1 MTQEQKK
8 ILHDVIAEILGLS
21 KNRVIYA
28 YQNAP
33 QITDT
38 FALMRFYAYREEVPT
53 EIIPSGEPGIEK
65 LIAHN
70 NLTLEIQVFTK
81 IGTDLDACVMLNNLL
96 NCLDKHTIMSR
107 LDNAGIVIVQHE
119 AVQDISELVDET
131 AFQTRASVDI
141 TIRFTPTYLDNVG
154 YIANVK
160 LSGDTGSKLP
170 IDIETE

>member
-8 ILHDVIAEILGLS
+8 ILHDVIAEILGLP

-38 FALMRFYAYREEVPT
+38 SALMRFYAYHEEVPT

>member
-8 ILHDVIAEILGLS
+8 VLHDIIAEILGLP

-33 QITDT
+33 QITDA

-53 EIIPSGEPGIEK
+53 EIVPTGEPGVEK

-81 IGTDLDACVMLNNLL
+81 IGTDLDACVILNNLL
-96 NCLDKHTIMSR
+96 NCLDKHTVMSR

-141 TIRFTPTYLDNVG
+141 TIRFTPTYLDSVS

-160 LSGDTGSKLP
+160 VNGDTGNKLP

>member
-8 ILHDVIAEILGLS
+8 ILHDIVAEILRLP

-38 FALMRFYAYREEVPT
+38 FAVMRFYDYREEVPA
-53 EIIPSGEPGIEK
+53 EFIPAGEPGIEK

-81 IGTDLDACVMLNNLL
+81 MGTDLDACVMLNNLL
-96 NCLDKHTIMSR
+96 NCLDKHTVMSQM
-107 LDNAGIVIVQHE
+107 DNAGIVIVQHE
-119 AVQDISELVDET
+119 PIQDISELVDET
-131 AFQTRASVDI
+131 SFQTRASVDI
-141 TIRFTPTYLDNVG
+141 TIRFTPTYLDDVG

-160 LSGDTGSKLP
+160 VSGNTGNELP

>member
-8 ILHDVIAEILGLS
+8 ILHDVIAEILELP

-53 EIIPSGEPGIEK
+53 EIVPTGEPGVEK

-81 IGTDLDACVMLNNLL
+81 IGTDLDACVILNNLL
-96 NCLDKHTIMSR
+96 NCLDKHTVMSR

-160 LSGDTGSKLP
+160 LSGDTGNKLP

>member
-8 ILHDVIAEILGLS
+8 VIHDIVAEILGLP

-53 EIIPSGEPGIEK
+53 EIVPTGEPGVEK

-81 IGTDLDACVMLNNLL
+81 IGTDLDACVILNNLL
-96 NCLDKHTIMSR
+96 NCLDKHTVMSR

-119 AVQDISELVDET
+119 AVQDISELIDET
-131 AFQTRASVDI
+131 AFQTRANVDI

-160 LSGDTGSKLP
+160 LSGDTGNKLP

>member
-8 ILHDVIAEILGLS
+8 VLHDIIAEILGLP

-38 FALMRFYAYREEVPT
+38 FAVMCFYAYREEVPA
-53 EIIPSGEPGIEK
+53 EIIPTGEPGIEK

-70 NLTLEIQVFTK
+70 NLTLEIQIFTK

-96 NCLDKHTIMSR
+96 NCLDKHTVMSQ
-107 LDNAGIVIVQHE
+107 LNNAGIVIVQHE
-119 AVQDISELVDET
+119 AVQDISELVDKT
-131 AFQTRASVDI
+131 VFQTRANVDI
-141 TIRFTPTYLDNVG
+141 IIRFTPTYLDDVG

-160 LSGDTGSKLP
+160 VSGNTGNELP

>member
-8 ILHDVIAEILGLS
+8 ILHDIIAELLNLP
-21 KNRVIYA
+21 KNKVIYA

-33 QITDT
+33 QIIDT
-38 FALMRFYAYREEVPT
+38 FAVMRFYAYREEVPT
-53 EIIPSGEPGIEK
+53 EIVPTGEPGVEK

-81 IGTDLDACVMLNNLL
+81 IGTDLDACVILNNLL
-96 NCLDKHTIMSR
+96 NCLDKHTVMSR

-119 AVQDISELVDET
+119 AVQDISELIDET

-160 LSGDTGSKLP
+160 LSGDTGNKLP

>member
-8 ILHDVIAEILGLS
+8 ILHDIIAELLNLP
-21 KNRVIYA
+21 KNKVIYA

-33 QITDT
+33 QIIDT
-38 FALMRFYAYREEVPT
+38 FAVMRFYAYREEVPT
-53 EIIPSGEPGIEK
+53 EIVSTDEPGIEK

-70 NLTLEIQVFTK
+70 DLTLEIQVFTK
-81 IGTDLDACVMLNNLL
+81 IGNDLDACVMLNNLL

-107 LDNAGIVIVQHE
+107 LDNAGIVMVQHE

-160 LSGDTGSKLP
+160 LSGDTGNKLP

>member
-8 ILHDVIAEILGLS
+8 VLHDIIAEILGLP

-38 FALMRFYAYREEVPT
+38 FAVMRFYAYREEVPA
-53 EIIPSGEPGIEK
+53 EIIPTGEPGIEK

-81 IGTDLDACVMLNNLL
+81 MGTDLDACVMLNNLL
-96 NCLDKHTIMSR
+96 NCLDKHTVKSR

-160 LSGDTGSKLP
+160 LSGDTGNKLP
-170 IDIETE
+170 INIETE

>member
-8 ILHDVIAEILGLS
+8 ILHDVIAEILGLP

-38 FALMRFYAYREEVPT
+38 FAVMRFYAYREEVPT
-53 EIIPSGEPGIEK
+53 EIIPSGEPGIEN

-81 IGTDLDACVMLNNLL
+81 IGTDLDACVILNNLL
-96 NCLDKHTIMSR
+96 NCLDKHTVMSR

-141 TIRFTPTYLDNVG
+141 TIRFTSTYLDNVG

-160 LSGDTGSKLP
+160 LSGDTGNKLP

>member
-8 ILHDVIAEILGLS
+8 VLHDIIAEILGLP

-38 FALMRFYAYREEVPT
+38 FAVMRFYAYREEVPA
-53 EIIPSGEPGIEK
+53 EIIPTGEPGIEK

-70 NLTLEIQVFTK
+70 NLTLEIQIFTK

-96 NCLDKHTIMSR
+96 NCLDKHTVMSQ
-107 LDNAGIVIVQHE
+107 LNNAGIVIVQHE
-119 AVQDISELVDET
+119 AVQDISELVDKT
-131 AFQTRASVDI
+131 VFQTRANVDI
-141 TIRFTPTYLDNVG
+141 IIRFTPTYLDDVG

-160 LSGDTGSKLP
+160 VSGNTGNELP

>member
-1 MTQEQKK
+1 
-8 ILHDVIAEILGLS
+8 
-21 KNRVIYA
+21 
-28 YQNAP
+28 
-33 QITDT
+33 
-38 FALMRFYAYREEVPT
+38 MRFYAYREEVPT

>member
-8 ILHDVIAEILGLS
+8 VLHDIIAEILGLP

-38 FALMRFYAYREEVPT
+38 FAVMRFYAYREEVPA
-53 EIIPSGEPGIEK
+53 EIIPTGEPGIEK

-70 NLTLEIQVFTK
+70 NLTLEIQIFTK

-96 NCLDKHTIMSR
+96 NCLDKHTVMSQ
-107 LDNAGIVIVQHE
+107 LNNAGIVIVQHE
-119 AVQDISELVDET
+119 AVQDISELVDKT
-131 AFQTRASVDI
+131 VFQTRANVDI
-141 TIRFTPTYLDNVG
+141 IIRFTPTYLDDVG

-160 LSGDTGSKLP
+160 VSGNTGNKLP

>member
-8 ILHDVIAEILGLS
+8 VLHDIIAENLGLP

-38 FALMRFYAYREEVPT
+38 FAVMRFYAYREEVPA
-53 EIIPSGEPGIEK
+53 EIIPADEPGIEK

-81 IGTDLDACVMLNNLL
+81 MGTDLDACVMLNNLF
-96 NCLDKHTIMSR
+96 NCLNKYTVMSR

-141 TIRFTPTYLDNVG
+141 TIRFTPTYLDDVG
-154 YIANVK
+154 YIASVK
-160 LSGDTGSKLP
+160 VSGDTGSKLP

>member
-8 ILHDVIAEILGLS
+8 VLHDIIAEILGLP

-38 FALMRFYAYREEVPT
+38 FAVMRFYAYREEVPA
-53 EIIPSGEPGIEK
+53 EIIPTGEPGIEK

-81 IGTDLDACVMLNNLL
+81 MGTDLDACVMLNNLL
-96 NCLDKHTIMSR
+96 NCLDKHTVMSR

-119 AVQDISELVDET
+119 AVQDISELIDET
-131 AFQTRASVDI
+131 AFQTRANVDI

-160 LSGDTGSKLP
+160 LSGDTGNKLP

>member
-8 ILHDVIAEILGLS
+8 ILHDVIAEILELP

-81 IGTDLDACVMLNNLL
+81 IGTDLDACVILNNLL
-96 NCLDKHTIMSR
+96 NCLDKHTVMSR

-160 LSGDTGSKLP
+160 LSGDTGNKLP

>member
-8 ILHDVIAEILGLS
+8 VLHDIIAEILGLP

-38 FALMRFYAYREEVPT
+38 FAVMRFYAYRGEVPA
-53 EIIPSGEPGIEK
+53 EIIPAGEPGIEK

-81 IGTDLDACVMLNNLL
+81 MGTDLDACVMLNNLL

-119 AVQDISELVDET
+119 AVQDISELIDET
-131 AFQTRASVDI
+131 AFQTRANVDI

-160 LSGDTGSKLP
+160 LSGDTGNKLP

>member
-8 ILHDVIAEILGLS
+8 ILHDVIAEILGLP

-38 FALMRFYAYREEVPT
+38 SALMRFYAYREEVPT

-119 AVQDISELVDET
+119 PIQDISELVDET
-131 AFQTRASVDI
+131 SFQTRASVDI
-141 TIRFTPTYLDNVG
+141 TIRFTPTYLDDVG

-160 LSGDTGSKLP
+160 IDGNTGKDLK
-170 IDIETE
+170 INIETE